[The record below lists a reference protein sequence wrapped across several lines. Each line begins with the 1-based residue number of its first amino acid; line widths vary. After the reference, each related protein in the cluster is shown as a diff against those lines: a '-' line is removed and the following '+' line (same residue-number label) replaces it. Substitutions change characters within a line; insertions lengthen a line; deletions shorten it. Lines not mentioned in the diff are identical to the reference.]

1 MANGISTDIGFN
13 VDSIIENTKIIVNEL
28 LDNAISSW
36 LFF

>member
-28 LDNAISSW
+28 LDNAN
-36 LFF
+36 L